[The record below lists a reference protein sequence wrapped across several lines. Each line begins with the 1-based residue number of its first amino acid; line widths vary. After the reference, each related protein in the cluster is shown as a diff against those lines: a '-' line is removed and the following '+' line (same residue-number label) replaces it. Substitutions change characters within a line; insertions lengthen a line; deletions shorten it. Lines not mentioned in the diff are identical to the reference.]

1 MSGIMPRSRGSPSF
15 VAAMMVVSSVFFL
28 VASPAFAARGLS
40 QAVGILPM
48 PSTKETMWEVSKA
61 GDPKDPSVTRNVIV
75 RLKTG
80 DGVIESNGDVDA
92 KAARTLSRI
101 TSLAGVM
108 SVETLSKRAGIH
120 KLELDKS
127 ASVDKIMAKMT
138 RWKHVLSAEQDQIV
152 TIDDFDP
159 NDPYYVSGQLYGI
172 DKVNSPAVWAAN
184 YTGSKDV
191 VVCVI
196 DTGVDYNH
204 PDLVDNMWRNPGETG
219 LDNNG
224 NDKATNGIDDD
235 NNGVID
241 GTCPRYKCILW
252 VYLLYY
258 CPTFGFERIRLEHA
272 EYMMMTLMVKT
283 SRLMIMSSRVLR
295 M

>member
-1 MSGIMPRSRGSPSF
+1 MPRSRGSPSF

-28 VASPAFAARGLS
+28 IASPAFAARGLS
-40 QAVGILPM
+40 QLVGILPT

-120 KLELDKS
+120 KLELDNS
-127 ASVDKIMAKMT
+127 TSVDKIMAKMT

-152 TIDDFDP
+152 KIDDFDP

-172 DKVNSPAVWAAN
+172 NKVNSPAVWAAN
-184 YTGSKDV
+184 YTGSKSV

-219 LDNNG
+219 LDSNG

-235 NNGVID
+235 NNGVVD
-241 GTCPRYKCILW
+241 GTCQRYKCILW

-258 CPTFGFERIRLEHA
+258 CRPLASKGFLNMRNI
-272 EYMMMTLMVKT
+272 
-283 SRLMIMSSRVLR
+283 
-295 M
+295 